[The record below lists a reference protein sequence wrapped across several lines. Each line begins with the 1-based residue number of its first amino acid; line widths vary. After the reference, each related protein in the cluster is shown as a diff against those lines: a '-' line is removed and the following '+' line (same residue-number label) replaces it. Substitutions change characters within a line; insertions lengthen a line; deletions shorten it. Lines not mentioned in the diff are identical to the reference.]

1 MKLLSKPGAAAPPP
15 LAEAP
20 STAEPEETRRLNPL
34 EQAGWDNLVRSHPG
48 SSFFHG
54 TAWAR
59 VLQEAYGYRPF
70 YFAAFDAQRLLTL
83 LPVMEV
89 SSWLTGR
96 RGISLPFTDECPLLS
111 SYATIPSDLFEQ
123 VMACGRAR
131 GWRYWQGRGGRKLFS
146 WAPPSVTFFGH
157 MLDLSMGEERLFA
170 GLQSPVRRAIRKGE
184 KEAVTVEMAQSLEAV
199 QSYYS
204 LHCAT
209 RRRHGLPPQPFAWF
223 RNIHRHVLA
232 EKLGQVVLAKLG
244 SRPVAGA
251 VFFHLGDKALYK
263 YGASDPAFPHLRG
276 SNLVI
281 WEAVKWY
288 SRNGYRQ
295 LDFGR
300 TSKTNDGLRRFKL
313 GWGTEEHLIEYLK
326 YDLGKRAFVAEKDEA
341 EGRHNQL
348 FRRLPLF
355 LSRMIGACLY
365 RHCA

>member
-1 MKLLSKPGAAAPPP
+1 MKLLSKPTAAAPPP
-15 LAEAP
+15 ATKDP
-20 STAEPEETRRLNPL
+20 VPEETRRVNPL
-34 EQAGWDNLVRSHPG
+34 ELPAWDNLVRSHPG

-54 TAWAR
+54 TAWAK
-59 VLQEAYGYRPF
+59 VLQDTYGYRPF
-70 YFAAFDAQRLLTL
+70 YFASFDAQRLLTL

-111 SYATIPSDLFEQ
+111 SFATAPSDLFEQ
-123 VMACGRAR
+123 VMACGKAR

-157 MLDLSMGEERLFA
+157 TLDLSMGEERLFA

-199 QSYYS
+199 QSYYT

-223 RNIHRHVLA
+223 RNIHQHVLA

-244 SRPVAGA
+244 SQPVAGA

-263 YGASDPAFPHLRG
+263 YAASDPAFPHLRG
-276 SNLVI
+276 SNRVI

-288 SRNGYRQ
+288 TRHGYRQ

-300 TSKTNDGLRRFKL
+300 TSGTNDGLRRFKL
-313 GWGTEEHLIEYLK
+313 GWGAEEHLIEYLK
-326 YDLGKRAFVAEKDEA
+326 YDLGKRAFVTEADEA
-341 EGRHNQL
+341 EGWHNQV